1 MDDKIDLI
9 VLSTMA
15 GCIARLAAVQEK
27 ASDKGM
33 KDIVHD
39 AALICLTLM
48 APQEDEKRDVLVSFD
63 GGKMQ

>member
-1 MDDKIDLI
+1 MDDKINLI

-15 GCIARLAAVQEK
+15 QSIARLAAAQEK
-27 ASDKGM
+27 ASDQGM

-48 APQEDEKRDVLVSFD
+48 APQEEEKRDVLVSFD
-63 GGKMQ
+63 GGKLQ